1 MNDLTDAA
9 KDIRSM
15 MIFSNHSALRFKTFR
30 RGTRAVAIVKF
41 INKNS
46 SDL

>member
-30 RGTRAVAIVKF
+30 RGTRAVAIVKL
-41 INKNS
+41 NKNS